1 MAIAFY
7 IPAIDDEIEKQ
18 HQQQM
23 QQMILQQQLQ
33 QQQQQ
38 SQPQQYS
45 PPPSPTTPSSP
56 TASIPPTPPMTPTMS
71 QVTVHHNRYH
81 LVQAFHEI
89 LFRHAQ
95 ENNPTRS
102 RCLLC
107 NKLYYLL
114 RKVY

>member
-7 IPAIDDEIEKQ
+7 IPAIDDEVERQ
-18 HQQQM
+18 HQ
-23 QQMILQQQLQ
+23 LQLQ
-33 QQQQQ
+33 QQYQQYQQQ
-38 SQPQQYS
+38 S
-45 PPPSPTTPSSP
+45 PPPTPTTP
-56 TASIPPTPPMTPTMS
+56 TESIPPTPPHTPTMT
-71 QVTVHHNRYH
+71 QVSIHHNRYH

-95 ENNPTRS
+95 ENSPTRT

>member
-23 QQMILQQQLQ
+23 QQLLLQQHTANLQL
-33 QQQQQ
+33 
-38 SQPQQYS
+38 PQT
-45 PPPSPTTPSSP
+45 PTTPTSP
-56 TASIPPTPPMTPTMS
+56 GSIPPTPPMSPTMT
-71 QVTVHHNRYH
+71 QVSIHHNRYH
-81 LVQAFHEI
+81 LVQAFHEM
-89 LFRHAQ
+89 LFRHTQ

>member
-18 HQQQM
+18 YQLQM
-23 QQMILQQQLQ
+23 MQ
-33 QQQQQ
+33 QQQQILM
-38 SQPQQYS
+38 QQQQNQNQFSS
-45 PPPSPTTPSSP
+45 PPPSPTSP
-56 TASIPPTPPMTPTMS
+56 TESIPPTPPLTPTMT
-71 QVTVHHNRYH
+71 QVSLHHNRYH

>member
-18 HQQQM
+18 HQLQVM
-23 QQMILQQQLQ
+23 QQQQLLMQYEQ
-33 QQQQQ
+33 QHQN
-38 SQPQQYS
+38 SQLGS
-45 PPPSPTTPSSP
+45 PPPTPTSPTG
-56 TASIPPTPPMTPTMS
+56 SIPPTPPLTPTMT
-71 QVTVHHNRYH
+71 QVSIHHNRYH
-81 LVQAFHEI
+81 LVQAFHEM

>member
-23 QQMILQQQLQ
+23 LLQQQLAQ
-33 QQQQQ
+33 H
-38 SQPQQYS
+38 QQYS
-45 PPPSPTTPSSP
+45 PPPTPTTPTSP
-56 TASIPPTPPMTPTMS
+56 SSIPPTPPMSPTMT
-71 QVTVHHNRYH
+71 QVSIHHNRYH

-95 ENNPTRS
+95 ENNPTRT

>member
-18 HQQQM
+18 YQLQM
-23 QQMILQQQLQ
+23 MQ
-33 QQQQQ
+33 QQQQILA
-38 SQPQQYS
+38 QQQQQNQQQFSS
-45 PPPSPTTPSSP
+45 PPPSPTE
-56 TASIPPTPPMTPTMS
+56 SIPPTPPLTPTMT
-71 QVTVHHNRYH
+71 QVSIHHNRYH

>member
-18 HQQQM
+18 YQLQM
-23 QQMILQQQLQ
+23 QQHQQLLIDQQQN
-33 QQQQQ
+33 
-38 SQPQQYS
+38 QQYS
-45 PPPSPTTPSSP
+45 PPPTPTGLTP
-56 TASIPPTPPMTPTMS
+56 PPTPPLTPTMS
-71 QVTVHHNRYH
+71 QVSIHHNRYH

-95 ENNPTRS
+95 ENSPTRT

>member
-1 MAIAFY
+1 MT
-7 IPAIDDEIEKQ
+7 Q
-18 HQQQM
+18 V
-23 QQMILQQQLQ
+23 
-33 QQQQQ
+33 
-38 SQPQQYS
+38 
-45 PPPSPTTPSSP
+45 
-56 TASIPPTPPMTPTMS
+56 SI
-71 QVTVHHNRYH
+71 HHNRYH